1 MNIQVTYKAKW
12 MLKDNPKYVWTECKK
27 LINTKTGFEI
37 KKTIKGNQAGYYIDR
52 RFTPLKSLEVE
63 LIKENNCPF

>member
-12 MLKDNPKYVWTECKK
+12 MLKDNPKYVWTEYKK

-37 KKTIKGNQAGYYIDR
+37 KKTIKGGQAGYYIDR
-52 RFTPLKSLEVE
+52 KFIPLKNLEVE